1 MKSERERPMLY
12 DNTYTWNLKKKM
24 KQMNLFT
31 KQTQTQMW
39 KNKYAINKGEGGGES
54 PNMLGK
60 CGLPRH
66 R

>member
-1 MKSERERPMLY
+1 MLY

-39 KNKYAINKGEGGGES
+39 KNKYAINKGEGGAVNLPICLGNVGS
-54 PNMLGK
+54 PGT
-60 CGLPRH
+60 GSYP
-66 R
+66 